1 MLLYTQG
8 SMSKR
13 KPLTPAF
20 QCAELTRGNLA
31 DLGFKSRILI
41 LTEVKQ
47 RKNCPSSVYSWLS
60 ICVRAIVC
68 AVRWP
73 RCCCQE
79 LPQQSS
85 GHTYYNWHRLEIF
98 CYPFVITKLLLLCE
112 QMWIWIHLSRFIR
125 HWMQTT
131 DDTVVS
137 TDTFT
142 GVWENTEHTRY
153 HISNVTLKQLLT
165 AR

>member
-1 MLLYTQG
+1 MGPNHTQCENLKIIWCMLLYTQG

-13 KPLTPAF
+13 KPLIPAF

-31 DLGFKSRILI
+31 DLGFKS
-41 LTEVKQ
+41 
-47 RKNCPSSVYSWLS
+47 N
-60 ICVRAIVC
+60 VRAIVC

-79 LPQQSS
+79 LSQQSS
-85 GHTYYNWHRLEIF
+85 GHTYYKWHRLEIF

-137 TDTFT
+137 TDTFP